1 MPSLDEFRA
10 TIAGKDLARQNR
22 FEVRIKGPFAPP
34 GDKQVDLLAESVTFP
49 GQNIRSVP
57 DDLRYGPAREHAQ
70 GVTYGDISMTFIC
83 TPGMQEKVYFE
94 EWQKRIIDVG
104 ERNSGWNARF
114 YKDYIGEIQIDQL
127 DRQNQKNYE
136 VTIVEA
142 WPKTINAQEF
152 TLSSN
157 DSYQTV
163 SVDFAYRYW
172 FRSALSLAVHRPP
185 KLSAAMEMHLP
196 SAAAAYYERPGAP
209 PPYFSAENA
218 AVRISAEK
226 AAQARAA
233 AARAVGNA
241 EIRAKLGTEK
251 SSGGG
256 LGGGG
261 VGGW

>member
-22 FEVRIKGPFAPP
+22 FEVKIWGPGGIK
-34 GDKQVDLLAESVTFP
+34 DEQVNLLAESVSIP

-57 DDLRYGPAREHAQ
+57 DDLRYGPARDHAQ

-94 EWQKRIIDVG
+94 EWQKLIIDLG
-104 ERNSGWNARF
+104 EKNSGWNAKF

-127 DRQNQKNYE
+127 DRQNDMKYQ

-172 FRSALSLAVHRPP
+172 FRSALSLAVHVPP
-185 KLSAAMEMHLP
+185 KPSLP
-196 SAAAAYYERPGAP
+196 VREEFVMNWPAEPLVAP
-209 PPYFSAENA
+209 PPPPPAQSDATLA
-218 AVRISAEK
+218 AMI
-226 AAQARAA
+226 AAQKKLGEARRRAGL
-233 AARAVGNA
+233 AARGRPSEIVGRRYA
-241 EIRAKLGTEK
+241 
-251 SSGGG
+251 
-256 LGGGG
+256 
-261 VGGW
+261 

>member
-22 FEVRIKGPFAPP
+22 FEVKIWGPGGIK
-34 GDKQVDLLAESVTFP
+34 DEQVNLLAESVSIP

-57 DDLRYGPAREHAQ
+57 DDLRYGPARDHAQ

-94 EWQKRIIDVG
+94 EWQKWIVQLG
-104 ERNSGWNARF
+104 ERDPGWNAKF
-114 YKDYIGEIQIDQL
+114 YVDYIGEIQIDQL
-127 DRQNQKNYE
+127 DRQNQMKYQ

-163 SVDFAYRYW
+163 SIDFAYRYW
-172 FRSALSLAVHRPP
+172 FRSALSPAVHLPP
-185 KLSAAMEMHLP
+185 KP
-196 SAAAAYYERPGAP
+196 PVYVPPAP
-209 PPYFSAENA
+209 PPVEPPPPPPPAQSDATLAAMIAAQQALGEARRRAGLAARGRLSEIVNTGQSAE
-218 AVRISAEK
+218 
-226 AAQARAA
+226 
-233 AARAVGNA
+233 
-241 EIRAKLGTEK
+241 
-251 SSGGG
+251 
-256 LGGGG
+256 
-261 VGGW
+261 

>member
-22 FEVRIKGPFAPP
+22 FEVRITGPAG
-34 GDKQVDLLAESVTFP
+34 GDEQVNLLAESVSIP

-57 DDLRYGPAREHAQ
+57 DDLRYGPARDHAQ

-94 EWQKRIIDVG
+94 EWQKRIVQLG
-104 ERNSGWNARF
+104 ERNSKWNAKW
-114 YKDYIGEIQIDQL
+114 YVDYIGEIQIDQL
-127 DRQNQKNYE
+127 DRQNQMKYQ

-157 DSYQTV
+157 DAYQTV

-172 FRSALSLAVHRPP
+172 FRSALSPAVHLPP
-185 KLSAAMEMHLP
+185 KPAVFVDEFGGMAEPVESTFEK
-196 SAAAAYYERPGAP
+196 PGATTIA
-209 PPYFSAENA
+209 SMLATQQAE
-218 AVRISAEK
+218 
-226 AAQARAA
+226 ARAA
-233 AARAVGNA
+233 ATSSAN
-241 EIRAKLGTEK
+241 LGPNKISTED
-251 SSGGG
+251 
-256 LGGGG
+256 
-261 VGGW
+261 WI

>member
-1 MPSLDEFRA
+1 MPSLDEFRT

-22 FEVRIKGPFAPP
+22 FEVRITGPA
-34 GDKQVDLLAESVTFP
+34 GADKQVNLLAESVSIP

-57 DDLRYGPAREHAQ
+57 DDLRYGPARDHAQ

-104 ERNSGWNARF
+104 ERNSKWNAKW
-114 YKDYIGEIQIDQL
+114 YADYIGEIQIDQL
-127 DRQNQKNYE
+127 DKQNQMKYQ

-157 DSYQTV
+157 DAYQTV

-172 FRSALSLAVHRPP
+172 FRSALSPAVHLPP
-185 KLSAAMEMHLP
+185 KPAVFVDEFGGMAEPVESTFEKPGNHNIGNLAAQKAV
-196 SAAAAYYERPGAP
+196 AAAK
-209 PPYFSAENA
+209 
-218 AVRISAEK
+218 AEK
-226 AAQARAA
+226 A
-233 AARAVGNA
+233 
-241 EIRAKLGTEK
+241 EKLHLLH
-251 SSGGG
+251 SGKTGAS
-256 LGGGG
+256 
-261 VGGW
+261 

>member
-22 FEVRIKGPFAPP
+22 FEVSITGPKGFAQSAA
-34 GDKQVDLLAESVTFP
+34 KQVNLLAESVYFP

-57 DDLRYGPAREHAQ
+57 DDLRYGPARDHAQ

-94 EWQKRIIDVG
+94 EWQKQIIDLG
-104 ERNSGWNARF
+104 ERNSKWNAKW
-114 YKDYIGEIQIDQL
+114 YVDYIGEIQIDQL
-127 DRQNQKNYE
+127 DRQNDMKYQ

-172 FRSALSLAVHRPP
+172 FRSALSPAVHLPP
-185 KLSAAMEMHLP
+185 KPAVFVDEFGGMIEAEKHSESVPDSSWNVAARQAQ
-196 SAAAAYYERPGAP
+196 AAAERKKA
-209 PPYFSAENA
+209 N
-218 AVRISAEK
+218 EK
-226 AAQARAA
+226 RGRLSEIARK
-233 AARAVGNA
+233 RGPH
-241 EIRAKLGTEK
+241 G
-251 SSGGG
+251 
-256 LGGGG
+256 
-261 VGGW
+261 

>member
-22 FEVRIKGPFAPP
+22 FEVRITGPAG
-34 GDKQVDLLAESVTFP
+34 GDEQVNLLAESVSIP

-57 DDLRYGPAREHAQ
+57 DDLRYGPARDHAQ

-94 EWQKRIIDVG
+94 EWQKRIVQLG
-104 ERNSGWNARF
+104 ERDPGWNVNF
-114 YKDYIGEIQIDQL
+114 YKDYVGEIQIDQL
-127 DRQNQKNYE
+127 DRQNQMKYQ

-172 FRSALSLAVHRPP
+172 FRSALSPAVHVPP
-185 KLSAAMEMHLP
+185 KPPALV
-196 SAAAAYYERPGAP
+196 GGP
-209 PPYFSAENA
+209 PPPVHY
-218 AVRISAEK
+218 EK
-226 AAQARAA
+226 AGESNTVAGMVAAAQAKAA
-233 AARAVGNA
+233 EDAKKANDKIGRRSEIVNTGQSA
-241 EIRAKLGTEK
+241 E
-251 SSGGG
+251 
-256 LGGGG
+256 
-261 VGGW
+261 

>member
-22 FEVRIKGPFAPP
+22 FEVRITGPVG
-34 GDKQVDLLAESVTFP
+34 GDKQVNLLAESVSIP

-57 DDLRYGPAREHAQ
+57 DDLRYGPARDHAQ

-104 ERNSGWNARF
+104 ERNSKWNAKW
-114 YKDYIGEIQIDQL
+114 YVDYIGEIQIDQL
-127 DRQNQKNYE
+127 DRQNQMKYQ

-172 FRSALSLAVHRPP
+172 FRSALSPAVHLPP
-185 KLSAAMEMHLP
+185 KPAVFVDEFGGMAEPVESTFEK
-196 SAAAAYYERPGAP
+196 PGATTIA
-209 PPYFSAENA
+209 SMLATQQAE
-218 AVRISAEK
+218 
-226 AAQARAA
+226 ARAA
-233 AARAVGNA
+233 ATSSAN
-241 EIRAKLGTEK
+241 LGPNK
-251 SSGGG
+251 SP
-256 LGGGG
+256 
-261 VGGW
+261 VNTRPR

>member
-22 FEVRIKGPFAPP
+22 FEVRITGPV
-34 GDKQVDLLAESVTFP
+34 GSDKQVNLLAESVSIP

-104 ERNSGWNARF
+104 ERNSKWNAKW
-114 YKDYIGEIQIDQL
+114 YVDYIGEIQIDQL
-127 DRQNQKNYE
+127 DRQNQMKYQ

-152 TLSSN
+152 TLSNN
-157 DSYQTV
+157 DAYQTV

-172 FRSALSLAVHRPP
+172 FRSAYSPAVHRPP
-185 KLSAAMEMHLP
+185 KP
-196 SAAAAYYERPGAP
+196 
-209 PPYFSAENA
+209 
-218 AVRISAEK
+218 AVFVDEF
-226 AAQARAA
+226 
-233 AARAVGNA
+233 AVGLPPDPA
-241 EIRAKLGTEK
+241 SRFEK
-251 SSGGG
+251 PGSLSPNCTIHFCHSSKYTFSCIP
-256 LGGGG
+256 G
-261 VGGW
+261 VQINVILISP

>member
-22 FEVRIKGPFAPP
+22 FEVRITGPVG
-34 GDKQVDLLAESVTFP
+34 GDKQVNLLAESVSIP

-57 DDLRYGPAREHAQ
+57 DDLRYGPARDHAQ

-104 ERNSGWNARF
+104 ERNSKWNAKW
-114 YKDYIGEIQIDQL
+114 YVDYIGEIQIDQL
-127 DRQNQKNYE
+127 DKQNQMKYQ

-172 FRSALSLAVHRPP
+172 FRSYLSSAVHVPP
-185 KLSAAMEMHLP
+185 KPSRPYIDRIRGMAEPKTLFEKEGELP
-196 SAAAAYYERPGAP
+196 NTPATRQAKAAAAAER
-209 PPYFSAENA
+209 
-218 AVRISAEK
+218 IK
-226 AAQARAA
+226 AHYGRLSE
-233 AARAVGNA
+233 VGKK
-241 EIRAKLGTEK
+241 E
-251 SSGGG
+251 
-256 LGGGG
+256 
-261 VGGW
+261 

>member
-22 FEVRIKGPFAPP
+22 FEVRITGPVG
-34 GDKQVDLLAESVTFP
+34 GDKQVNLLAESVSIP

-57 DDLRYGPAREHAQ
+57 DDLRYGPARDHAQ

-94 EWQKRIIDVG
+94 EWQKQIIDLG
-104 ERNSGWNARF
+104 ERNSKWNAKW
-114 YKDYIGEIQIDQL
+114 YVDYIGEIQIDQL
-127 DRQNQKNYE
+127 DRQNQMKYQ

-172 FRSALSLAVHRPP
+172 FRSALSPAVHVPP
-185 KLSAAMEMHLP
+185 KTAALIGGP
-196 SAAAAYYERPGAP
+196 AP
-209 PPYFSAENA
+209 LVHFEKAGESNRGNLA
-218 AVRISAEK
+218 AEK
-226 AAQARAA
+226 AAARIEAKKAAERAA
-233 AARAVGNA
+233 AAEQR
-241 EIRAKLGTEK
+241 KLHPSKTG
-251 SSGGG
+251 
-256 LGGGG
+256 
-261 VGGW
+261 

>member
-22 FEVRIKGPFAPP
+22 FEVRITGPVKS
-34 GDKQVDLLAESVTFP
+34 DKQVNLLAESVSIP

-57 DDLRYGPAREHAQ
+57 DDLRYGPARDHAQ
-70 GVTYGDISMTFIC
+70 GVTYGDISITFIC

-94 EWQKRIIDVG
+94 EWQKLIIDLG
-104 ERNSGWNARF
+104 EENPGWNAKF

-172 FRSALSLAVHRPP
+172 FRSALSPAVHVPP
-185 KLSAAMEMHLP
+185 KPSLPVRAGEVIPAEPLPPPPAQSDATLAAM
-196 SAAAAYYERPGAP
+196 
-209 PPYFSAENA
+209 
-218 AVRISAEK
+218 I
-226 AAQARAA
+226 AAQKKLGEARRRAGL
-233 AARAVGNA
+233 AARGRPSEIVG
-241 EIRAKLGTEK
+241 RTYT
-251 SSGGG
+251 
-256 LGGGG
+256 
-261 VGGW
+261 

>member
-22 FEVRIKGPFAPP
+22 FEVRITGPVKS
-34 GDKQVDLLAESVTFP
+34 DKQVNLLAESVSIP

-57 DDLRYGPAREHAQ
+57 DDLRYGPARDHAQ

-94 EWQKRIIDVG
+94 EWQKRIIDLG
-104 ERNSGWNARF
+104 ERNSKWNAKW
-114 YKDYIGEIQIDQL
+114 YADYIGEIQIDQL
-127 DRQNQKNYE
+127 DKQNQMKYQ

-172 FRSALSLAVHRPP
+172 FRSALSPAVHVPP
-185 KLSAAMEMHLP
+185 KPAVFVDEFGGMAEPVATNVETAGSLAEKIAAK
-196 SAAAAYYERPGAP
+196 
-209 PPYFSAENA
+209 NA
-218 AVRISAEK
+218 LAAEK
-226 AAQARAA
+226 AVVKTPNTSAGAPRG
-233 AARAVGNA
+233 RLKPGSPY
-241 EIRAKLGTEK
+241 AKKG
-251 SSGGG
+251 
-256 LGGGG
+256 
-261 VGGW
+261 

>member
-22 FEVRIKGPFAPP
+22 FEVRITGPVKS
-34 GDKQVDLLAESVTFP
+34 DKQVNLLAESVSIP

-57 DDLRYGPAREHAQ
+57 DDLRYGPARDHAQ

-104 ERNSGWNARF
+104 ERNSKWNAKW
-114 YKDYIGEIQIDQL
+114 YVDYIGEIQIDQL
-127 DRQNQKNYE
+127 DRQNQMKYQ

-172 FRSALSLAVHRPP
+172 FRSALSPAVHLPP
-185 KLSAAMEMHLP
+185 KPAVFVDEFGGMADPKSTFEK
-196 SAAAAYYERPGAP
+196 PGESNTVAGKV
-209 PPYFSAENA
+209 AGQQA
-218 AVRISAEK
+218 K
-226 AAQARAA
+226 AAEDAKKANEK
-233 AARAVGNA
+233 VGRPN
-241 EIRAKLGTEK
+241 E
-251 SSGGG
+251 
-256 LGGGG
+256 
-261 VGGW
+261 VGKKE

>member
-22 FEVRIKGPFAPP
+22 FEVRITGPVG
-34 GDKQVDLLAESVTFP
+34 GDKQVNLLAESVSIP

-57 DDLRYGPAREHAQ
+57 DDLRYGPARDHAQ

-104 ERNSGWNARF
+104 ERNSKWNAKW
-114 YKDYIGEIQIDQL
+114 YVDYIGEIQIDQL
-127 DRQNQKNYE
+127 DRQNQMKYQ

-172 FRSALSLAVHRPP
+172 FRSALSPAVHVTP
-185 KLSAAMEMHLP
+185 KPAVFVDEFGGMADPKSTFEK
-196 SAAAAYYERPGAP
+196 PGATTIA
-209 PPYFSAENA
+209 SMLATAE
-218 AVRISAEK
+218 AE
-226 AAQARAA
+226 ARAA
-233 AARAVGNA
+233 ATSSAN
-241 EIRAKLGTEK
+241 LGPNK
-251 SSGGG
+251 SP
-256 LGGGG
+256 
-261 VGGW
+261 VNTRPR

>member
-22 FEVRIKGPFAPP
+22 FEVRITGPVG
-34 GDKQVDLLAESVTFP
+34 GDKQVNLLAESVSIP

-57 DDLRYGPAREHAQ
+57 DDLRYGPARDHAQ

-94 EWQKRIIDVG
+94 EWQKQIIDLG
-104 ERNSGWNARF
+104 ERNSKWNAKW
-114 YKDYIGEIQIDQL
+114 YADYIGEIQIDQL
-127 DRQNQKNYE
+127 DKQNQMKYQ

-157 DSYQTV
+157 DAYQTV

-172 FRSALSLAVHRPP
+172 FRSALSPAVHLPP
-185 KLSAAMEMHLP
+185 KP
-196 SAAAAYYERPGAP
+196 PVYVPPAP
-209 PPYFSAENA
+209 PPVEPPPPPPPAQSDATLA
-218 AVRISAEK
+218 AMI
-226 AAQARAA
+226 AAQQAIQDARRRAGL
-233 AARAVGNA
+233 AARGMGGRPSEIVG
-241 EIRAKLGTEK
+241 KTYT
-251 SSGGG
+251 
-256 LGGGG
+256 
-261 VGGW
+261 

>member
-22 FEVRIKGPFAPP
+22 FEVRITGPVG
-34 GDKQVDLLAESVTFP
+34 GDKQVNLLAESVSIP

-57 DDLRYGPAREHAQ
+57 DDLRYGPARDHAQ

-104 ERNSGWNARF
+104 ERNSKWNAKW
-114 YKDYIGEIQIDQL
+114 YADYIGEIQIDQL
-127 DRQNQKNYE
+127 DKQNQMKYQ

-157 DSYQTV
+157 DAYQTV

-172 FRSALSLAVHRPP
+172 FRSALSPAVHVPRKPAVFVHEFGGMIDGH
-185 KLSAAMEMHLP
+185 LGSAGFEKP
-196 SAAAAYYERPGAP
+196 GQPGQPRNVSA
-209 PPYFSAENA
+209 
-218 AVRISAEK
+218 AEK
-226 AAQARAA
+226 AVVKTPNTSAGAPLGRA
-233 AARAVGNA
+233 GPGSPY
-241 EIRAKLGTEK
+241 AKKG
-251 SSGGG
+251 
-256 LGGGG
+256 
-261 VGGW
+261 

>member
-22 FEVRIKGPFAPP
+22 FEVRITGPVG
-34 GDKQVDLLAESVTFP
+34 GDKQVNLLAESVSIP

-57 DDLRYGPAREHAQ
+57 DDLRYGPARDHAQ

-104 ERNSGWNARF
+104 ERNSKWNAKW
-114 YKDYIGEIQIDQL
+114 YVDYIGEIQIDQL
-127 DRQNQKNYE
+127 DRQNQMKYQ

-172 FRSALSLAVHRPP
+172 FRSAQSPAVHVPP
-185 KLSAAMEMHLP
+185 KP
-196 SAAAAYYERPGAP
+196 SAPIGIAAHTTTGKSGESNTVAGMVAANQAQAAKDAAKANEKVGRPSEIVNTGSPAGGQ
-209 PPYFSAENA
+209 SAE
-218 AVRISAEK
+218 
-226 AAQARAA
+226 
-233 AARAVGNA
+233 
-241 EIRAKLGTEK
+241 
-251 SSGGG
+251 
-256 LGGGG
+256 
-261 VGGW
+261 

>member
-22 FEVRIKGPFAPP
+22 FEVRITGPVKS
-34 GDKQVDLLAESVTFP
+34 DKQVNLLAESVSIP

-57 DDLRYGPAREHAQ
+57 DDLRYGPARDHAQ

-104 ERNSGWNARF
+104 ERNSKWNAKW
-114 YKDYIGEIQIDQL
+114 YVDYIGEIQIDQL
-127 DRQNQKNYE
+127 DRQDQMNYQ

-172 FRSALSLAVHRPP
+172 FRSALSPAVHVPP
-185 KLSAAMEMHLP
+185 KPAVFVDEFGGMADPLPNVETAGGLAAKV
-196 SAAAAYYERPGAP
+196 ADK
-209 PPYFSAENA
+209 NA
-218 AVRISAEK
+218 LAAEK
-226 AAQARAA
+226 AVVKTPNTSAGAPLGRA
-233 AARAVGNA
+233 GPGSPY
-241 EIRAKLGTEK
+241 AKKG
-251 SSGGG
+251 
-256 LGGGG
+256 
-261 VGGW
+261 

>member
-1 MPSLDEFRA
+1 MPSLDEFRS

-22 FEVRIKGPFAPP
+22 FEVRITGPAG
-34 GDKQVDLLAESVTFP
+34 GDEQVNLLAESVSIP

-57 DDLRYGPAREHAQ
+57 DDLRYGPARDHAQ

-104 ERNSGWNARF
+104 ERNSKWNAKW
-114 YKDYIGEIQIDQL
+114 YVDYIGEIQIDQL
-127 DRQNQKNYE
+127 DRQNQMKYQ

-172 FRSALSLAVHRPP
+172 FRSALSPAVHRPP
-185 KLSAAMEMHLP
+185 KPSLP
-196 SAAAAYYERPGAP
+196 VDEFGGMPADPKSTFEKEGSTSIASMLATAQAEAAAAATS
-209 PPYFSAENA
+209 SANLGPNK
-218 AVRISAEK
+218 IS
-226 AAQARAA
+226 
-233 AARAVGNA
+233 
-241 EIRAKLGTEK
+241 TED
-251 SSGGG
+251 
-256 LGGGG
+256 
-261 VGGW
+261 WI

>member
-22 FEVRIKGPFAPP
+22 FEVRITGPAG
-34 GDKQVDLLAESVTFP
+34 GDEQVNLLAESVSIP

-57 DDLRYGPAREHAQ
+57 DNLRYGPARDHAQ

-94 EWQKRIIDVG
+94 EWQKRIIDLG
-104 ERNSGWNARF
+104 ERNSKWNAKW
-114 YKDYIGEIQIDQL
+114 YADYIGEIQIDQL
-127 DRQNQKNYE
+127 DRQNQMKYQ

-157 DSYQTV
+157 DAYQTV

-172 FRSALSLAVHRPP
+172 FRSALSPAVHVPP
-185 KLSAAMEMHLP
+185 KAPRPYVDRIQTMVVVDPAAGFEKQGDVANTVPGLASP
-196 SAAAAYYERPGAP
+196 FAAKLAKEVAAG
-209 PPYFSAENA
+209 NA
-218 AVRISAEK
+218 AIK
-226 AAQARAA
+226 A
-233 AARAVGNA
+233 N
-241 EIRAKLGTEK
+241 LGPNK
-251 SSGGG
+251 SPVNTRSR
-256 LGGGG
+256 
-261 VGGW
+261 